1 MDVKLELKK
10 AGMGNHEDLF
20 AERNHQNSKTNETR
34 SLGSGSLRFNFIISI
49 SAWGGIGYDCFA
61 VLALWLNMVLL
72 SVFLACCL
80 LLLSNRVLQWFP
92 RMDEYLSTL
101 SNIDLV

>member
-1 MDVKLELKK
+1 MGSCTLTMQELLEKKEFELKK

-49 SAWGGIGYDCFA
+49 SAWAGSAMI
-61 VLALWLNMVLL
+61 ALLFW
-72 SVFLACCL
+72 
-80 LLLSNRVLQWFP
+80 R
-92 RMDEYLSTL
+92 YG
-101 SNIDLV
+101 